1 MLPAATPAIAQGR
14 GCAPRGFQPP
24 NRQIRSLVLCV
35 DLVGSRPIWP
45 AQVGWVGDLVGS
57 RRILSDRLD
66 DQRDDQPRGAGWADE
81 VGDDLRQRSGCS
93 IPTRPAVQ
101 AARPRRYPG
110 LRALTIT
117 PVATW
122 SWLSAGMVSR
132 MTWMTS
138 GLNSGYKAASSTP
151 NGWWPPTQTS
161 ANPALWSLPAK
172 TRSAIAP
179 ATHPAQAL

>member
-1 MLPAATPAIAQGR
+1 MLPAATGGSAELKVG
-14 GCAPRGFQPP
+14 APRGIRTP

-101 AARPRRYPG
+101 
-110 LRALTIT
+110 
-117 PVATW
+117 
-122 SWLSAGMVSR
+122 
-132 MTWMTS
+132 
-138 GLNSGYKAASSTP
+138 
-151 NGWWPPTQTS
+151 
-161 ANPALWSLPAK
+161 
-172 TRSAIAP
+172 
-179 ATHPAQAL
+179 